1 MIPRQPKKSVCCENG
16 TTPKMAETKTKI
28 KLREHEAVM
37 DSAIPL
43 ILGFVAYCIAAV
55 STFSIP
61 QLTHVHL
68 DQVAIALLTS
78 AAGLGV
84 IGLGYGSIVLLGGVC
99 SLSIAGLFSKLT
111 KTRQLLE
118 SKEEKSLK
126 LRKALIEK
134 SHLIYLPLVLFFT
147 SIAIGWDIYSA
158 LPTRTTGGTTSTT
171 LPRGTRHTLLGTI
184 LRSLNFF
191 ATPQRANAV
200 LFSLHLTPG
209 LIAITLISGLVPSI
223 ALPYFRRFKIV
234 GINSGPFHSTIL
246 FTVLGSVV
254 GISIVISLLQIFYKV
269 LYAGAPTSYHYA
281 LIVLIGFSLH
291 YSAGTYIGRSKA
303 ESIILRRVS
312 SGRYDRN
319 RIVILDRKLNPE
331 AETIDLRSF
340 LRPQLDG
347 G

>member
-1 MIPRQPKKSVCCENG
+1 MVEQTENNV
-16 TTPKMAETKTKI
+16 
-28 KLREHEAVM
+28 KLREHKAVM
-37 DSAIPL
+37 DSAVPL
-43 ILGFVAYCIAAV
+43 ILGFVAYSVAAV

-78 AAGLGV
+78 AAGLLV

-99 SLSIAGLFSKLT
+99 SLRIAGLFSKLT

-118 SKEEKSLK
+118 PKEKKSLK
-126 LRKALIEK
+126 LRKTLIEK

-158 LPTRTTGGTTSTT
+158 IPTRPATTTTTT
-171 LPRGTRHTLLGTI
+171 PLTTRHSILGVI

-191 ATPQRANAV
+191 ATPQRAHAV
-200 LFSLHLTPG
+200 IFSLRLTPG
-209 LIAITLISGLVPSI
+209 LIVITLISGLVPSI

-291 YSAGTYIGRSKA
+291 YSAGTYIGRSKS
-303 ESIILRRVS
+303 ESIILRKIAN
-312 SGRYDRN
+312 GRYDRN
-319 RIVILDRKLNPE
+319 RIIVLDRKLNPN
-331 AETIDLRSF
+331 AENIDLRSF